1 MSSIDTS
8 SDNPFIR
15 YRRFLDSFRRASAGG
30 RTDADFVSLVRR
42 LDQAVCEVDGRGFV
56 VTPISSHPEA
66 ARELGL
72 AADRLWVKDDTHNV
86 GGSHKARHLFGVML
100 HQAIGLDEDAGSELA
115 IASCGNAA
123 LAAAVVAR
131 AEERPLRVFIPTWA
145 EQSVVD
151 ELERLD
157 ARIEVCERRPDEAGD
172 PTYLRFLEAVDRGA
186 VPFSVQSTVTPTTI
200 DGGRTLGWEAAEQLG
215 NIGVDGPLRVM
226 LQIGGGAMASA
237 VAAGIEHGVDRDWA
251 RIVPV
256 YHPVQTHACAPFRR
270 AWDGL
275 LMAAGVEA
283 TASDAKRAAAL
294 SADAGA
300 LAVVMSLA
308 RNEPDRFMYPWDPV
322 GETAASGILD
332 DVTYD
337 WLGVVEPTIRSGGWP
352 VVINEAAVVEAHR
365 VGRDVLG
372 LDVSATGTSG
382 MAGLLDPELSASI
395 EPDESILVFAT
406 GVER

>member
-1 MSSIDTS
+1 MNSIDTS

-15 YRRFLDSFRRASAGG
+15 YRRLLDSFRRASSSGWS
-30 RTDADFVSLVRR
+30 DADFVSLVRR
-42 LDQAVCEVDGRGFV
+42 LDGAVRDVDGRGFV
-56 VTPISSHPEA
+56 VTPLSAHPEA
-66 ARELGL
+66 AEALGL
-72 AADRLWVKDDTHNV
+72 ATDRLWIKDDTHNV

-100 HQAIGLDEDAGSELA
+100 HQALDLDEDAGSELA

-145 EQSVVD
+145 ERSVVD

-157 ARIEVCERRPDEAGD
+157 ARIEVCERRAGEAGD
-172 PTYLRFLEAVDRGA
+172 PTYLRFLEAVDHGA

-215 NIGVDGPLRVM
+215 NLGVEGPMRVM
-226 LQIGGGAMASA
+226 LQIGGGAMATA
-237 VAAGIEHGVDRDWA
+237 VAAGMNRGVAHDWV
-251 RIVPV
+251 RIDPT
-256 YHPVQTHACAPFRR
+256 YHPVQTDACAPLRR

-275 LMAAGVEA
+275 LAAADVEA
-283 TASDAKRAAAL
+283 LGDTDRASAL
-294 SADAGA
+294 SSDAGA

-308 RNEPDRFMYPWDPV
+308 RNEPSRFMYPWDPV
-322 GETAASGILD
+322 GETAATGILD

-337 WLGVVEPTIRSGGWP
+337 WLGVLEPTIRSGGWP
-352 VVINEAAVVEAHR
+352 VVIDESAVVEAHR
-365 VGRDVLG
+365 IGVEVLG

-382 MAGLLDPELSASI
+382 MAGLLDREVMASI
-395 EPDESILVFAT
+395 GPEESVIAFAT